1 MENANPGQNL
11 QPNPKKRYSD
21 CNVNIQ
27 DSNYFKIR
35 ALLKDLRPHF
45 LEVLRTPDFQTSKA
59 ACEINQ
65 QPNTMD
71 KSKTT
76 IADNSIDDQKK
87 STNVKLPEPPS
98 DKEKTVI
105 RKPSEE
111 RPATI
116 EEVAAH
122 GSYIVGGS
130 AFGWNFITY
139 ASSNLTAYYGR
150 SKEDFRAAN
159 PIPTDTEMVE
169 QTKKA
174 LPFTPTNHKKIA
186 AIYKQNGTLKNEDDL
201 FLSLLCY
208 DNNDKKEDDV
218 YSIEDWSAS
227 EQGYESNSDEDHAH
241 DDVCIHVM
249 ILIWI
254 GN

>member
-65 QPNTMD
+65 QMKVLMKLYEEMISEPNTMD

-98 DKEKTVI
+98 EKEKTVI

-139 ASSNLTAYYGR
+139 ASSKLTAYYGR

-159 PIPTDTEMVE
+159 PIPTYTEMVE
-169 QTKKA
+169 
-174 LPFTPTNHKKIA
+174 
-186 AIYKQNGTLKNEDDL
+186 
-201 FLSLLCY
+201 
-208 DNNDKKEDDV
+208 
-218 YSIEDWSAS
+218 
-227 EQGYESNSDEDHAH
+227 
-241 DDVCIHVM
+241 
-249 ILIWI
+249 
-254 GN
+254 